1 MVLFRVRLYSTRS
14 FKSLGTL
21 VHHKQSCQALT
32 FASDV
37 RSAVKEGNDDDMTL
51 AEKCQRSRWL
61 ITAGKDTRVSIWALM
76 SFEKTS

>member
-1 MVLFRVRLYSTRS
+1 MVFFRVRLYSTKS

-37 RSAVKEGNDDDMTL
+37 RSADKEVDDDMTL
-51 AEKCQRSRWL
+51 TEKCQRSRWL
-61 ITAGKDTRVSIWALM
+61 ITAGKDSRVSIWALM

>member
-1 MVLFRVRLYSTRS
+1 MVFFRVRLYSTKS

-37 RSAVKEGNDDDMTL
+37 RSADKEVDDDMTL
-51 AEKCQRSRWL
+51 TEKYQRSRWL